1 MLLCTTLSLET
12 ISNALLEEVKIVW
25 RRGSS
30 SEEKKKDTSGETKG
44 MRNLN
49 ILLFP
54 CTHSYS
60 KAR

>member
-1 MLLCTTLSLET
+1 MLLK
-12 ISNALLEEVKIVW
+12 EVKIVW
-25 RRGSS
+25 RRGIGS
-30 SEEKKKDTSGETKG
+30 EKKKKDASGETKG
-44 MRNLN
+44 MRDLN